1 MNNSKIDQLTDHNK
15 AQQLSQPIVNCT
27 NLKKSYSEGTGR
39 QTKLVTEVLKGVDL
53 TIEQG
58 EQVAILGQSG
68 SGKST
73 LLHLMGM
80 LDQPTEGQLFINN
93 VDVTQLS
100 DEKKAVFRNQ
110 NMGFI
115 YQFHHLLTEFS
126 ALENV
131 AMPLLIS
138 GVEQKVALEK
148 AKVLLEDVGLGH
160 RLAHNPA
167 QMSGGE
173 RQRVA
178 IARALVNNPSLVL
191 ADEPTGNL
199 DKKNAEHVFDLF
211 LKLNQQS
218 NTTLVVVTH
227 DLLLAERFDRIIQ
240 LDDGVIV

>member
-1 MNNSKIDQLTDHNK
+1 MNNK
-15 AQQLSQPIVNCT
+15 AIVRCS
-27 NLKKSYSEGTGR
+27 NLRKSYTEGTSK
-39 QTKLVTEVLKGVDL
+39 QSQVVTEVLKGVDL
-53 TIEQG
+53 TIEPG

-80 LDQPTEGQLFINN
+80 LDEPTTGQLFIN
-93 VDVTQLS
+93 DVEVNKLS
-100 DEKKAVFRNQ
+100 DNKKAVFRNQ

-138 GVEQKVALEK
+138 GAVRAEALQKAE
-148 AKVLLEDVGLGH
+148 AVLTDVGLAH
-160 RLAHNPA
+160 RLHHNPA

-178 IARALVNNPSLVL
+178 IARALVNQPSLVL

-211 LKLNQQS
+211 LQLNKQNNS
-218 NTTLVVVTH
+218 TLVVVTH
-227 DLLLAERFDRIIQ
+227 DLQLAQRFDRIIQ
-240 LDDGVIV
+240 LDDGIIVS